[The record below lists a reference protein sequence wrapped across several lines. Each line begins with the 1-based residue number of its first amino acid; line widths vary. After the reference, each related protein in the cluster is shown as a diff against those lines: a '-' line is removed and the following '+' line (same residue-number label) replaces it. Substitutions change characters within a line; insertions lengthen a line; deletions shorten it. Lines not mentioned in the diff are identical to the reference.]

1 MRYLGILVTAIL
13 ISFSSVAQQEEKPHI
28 YNPEA
33 NAEQQIKTA
42 VAEAAKENKHVLVQI
57 GGNWCIWC
65 VRFHNL
71 ENSNDTLKQ
80 LVNDNYVV
88 VYLNYSKEN
97 KNEKMLAKLG
107 YPQRFGFPVFVVLDK
122 KGNRIHTQKTQG
134 TWKKVKDI
142 ARKKWQN
149 FLNSGHHLHLTRRTI
164 QTNSLLNEVHQ
175 FQREEIIILNRPA
188 QTLRDISSITNCIE
202 RILVF
207 TNQEQPVAYLPC
219 T

>member
-1 MRYLGILVTAIL
+1 MMRYLGILVTAIL

-71 ENSNDTLKQ
+71 VNSNDTLKQ

-122 KGNRIHTQKTQG
+122 KGNRIHTQ
-134 TWKKVKDI
+134 
-142 ARKKWQN
+142 
-149 FLNSGHHLHLTRRTI
+149 NSGYL
-164 QTNSLLNEVHQ
+164 
-175 FQREEIIILNRPA
+175 EEGKGH
-188 QTLRDISSITNCIE
+188 SKGK
-202 RILVF
+202 
-207 TNQEQPVAYLPC
+207 VAEFLKQWSPSALDPKNY
-219 T
+219 TDK

>member
-1 MRYLGILVTAIL
+1 MRYLGILLAAIL

-71 ENSNDTLKQ
+71 VNSNDTLKQ

-88 VYLNYSKEN
+88 VHLNYSKEN

-122 KGNRIHTQKTQG
+122 KGNRIHTQ
-134 TWKKVKDI
+134 
-142 ARKKWQN
+142 
-149 FLNSGHHLHLTRRTI
+149 NSGYL
-164 QTNSLLNEVHQ
+164 
-175 FQREEIIILNRPA
+175 EEGKGHSKEKVAEFLKQWSPA
-188 QTLRDISSITNCIE
+188 ALDPKNYTDK
-202 RILVF
+202 
-207 TNQEQPVAYLPC
+207 
-219 T
+219 